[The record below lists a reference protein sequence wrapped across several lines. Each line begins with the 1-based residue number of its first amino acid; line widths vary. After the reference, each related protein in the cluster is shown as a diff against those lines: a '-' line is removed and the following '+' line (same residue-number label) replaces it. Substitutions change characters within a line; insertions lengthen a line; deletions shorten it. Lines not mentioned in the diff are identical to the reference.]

1 MTTNSNAD
9 RYYRAKKKV
18 EEIRG
23 FYIHLM
29 VYLIFVPFFIWLNF
43 RTTSFPWALFPIVG
57 WGVGLLFHGFEAFGY
72 SPFFG
77 KNWEQRKIRELMEKE
92 DKFKID

>member
-1 MTTNSNAD
+1 MTSNSNAD

-29 VYLIFVPFFIWLNF
+29 VYLIFVPFFIWLNY

-57 WGVGLLFHGFEAFGY
+57 WGIGLLCHGFEAFGY

-92 DKFKID
+92 DNFKID